1 MNVISHPSGKTGR
14 KTIAEALLSISV
26 LLAAVAT
33 VLADTVPQQ
42 ALACAVAVL
51 GALAGICYYAIPPQ
65 IIERTVEVPCQP
77 PLKPAETLAVP
88 IPPTAAPPD
97 PRLRKNQAELLHC
110 IDLGLADM
118 HFAAQL
124 ALQSG
129 EKVASSAASIQVARQ
144 SIVELADYLRRT
156 GELFDSLAN
165 QSKRIGSIVGSI
177 QDIAKRTNLLALN
190 AAIEAARAGDHGRG
204 FAVVADEVRNLAI
217 RSGESSEQIMLI
229 SQSLLRTA
237 EEAGNGLAHVDQSAQ
252 SGIGTATEAHEAM
265 TALRVGALERKEIV
279 ERVMRG
285 LDRQRELTEG
295 LGRLLGDLERTGA
308 GEG

>member
-97 PRLRKNQAELLHC
+97 PRLRKNQ
-110 IDLGLADM
+110 
-118 HFAAQL
+118 
-124 ALQSG
+124 

-237 EEAGNGLAHVDQSAQ
+237 DEAANGLAHVDQSAQ